1 MLSLFVELLQVFVP
15 KLCLGCQ
22 CSLPKSL
29 HQLCLSCLEKLP
41 FTYYEQ
47 SPVNPL
53 YKLLVSQNDI
63 EGAASLFFFEKEGL
77 LQKLIHSLKYKGQYS
92 LGVFFGQMLG
102 KKLAAANLKSYTM
115 VIPVPL
121 HKKRRRYRGYNQVA
135 GFGKALA
142 QVLGIAYNDR
152 LLYRHKPTKTLV
164 RMTRAERWE
173 QVQDAFGIHNLS
185 ALNGHHI
192 LLVDDVI
199 TTGAT
204 LSAAVKAVSAVGE
217 VQISVAAI
225 AFAQSPLP

>member
-1 MLSLFVELLQVFVP
+1 MFSLFSDLAQVFVP
-15 KLCLGCQ
+15 KLCMGCQ

-29 HQLCLSCLEKLP
+29 PQLCLSCLEKLS
-41 FTYYEQ
+41 FTCYEQ
-47 SPVNPL
+47 FPVNPL
-53 YKLLVSQNDI
+53 YKLLVCQNDI
-63 EGAASLFFFEKEGL
+63 EGAISLFFFEKEGL
-77 LQKLIHSLKYKGQYS
+77 LQKLIHSLKYKGQYK
-92 LGVFFGQMLG
+92 LGEFFGQMLA
-102 KKLAAANLKSYTM
+102 KRLVLANLKSYTL

-121 HKKRRRYRGYNQVA
+121 HKKRQRLRGYNQVS

-142 QVLGIAYNDR
+142 QVLGIAYNDH

-164 RMTRAERWE
+164 RMTRAQRWE
-173 QVQDAFGIHNLS
+173 QVQDAFGVHNPRD
-185 ALNGHHI
+185 LNGHHI

-204 LSAAVKAVSAVGE
+204 LSAAVRAVTAIGK